1 MGKGKRVAKVIE
13 RARSRYEVEDVEYGK
28 VYKWQPETVVVECTC
43 GEKVSLTDSE
53 TACKECGA
61 EHTRLVREN
70 VPNLQPQGDEDIHP
84 WRYAVADDEGNGALP
99 Y

>member
-13 RARSRYEVEDVEYGK
+13 RVRARYEIEDVKHGK

-43 GEKVSLTDSE
+43 GEKMSLTDSE
-53 TACKECGA
+53 TTCKECAA
-61 EHTRLVREN
+61 EHIGLVREN
-70 VPNLQPQGDEDIHP
+70 VPDLQPQGDEDIHP
-84 WRYAVADDEGNGALP
+84 WRYTNDDEDNGALP